1 MRKLGVLLIALL
13 GLLLFVGCG
22 DDADETDSS
31 AETSSAGRSSY
42 SGTPV
47 PALAP
52 GLREQ
57 VPGPEQDTGAE
68 VVDRKEVVTGQV
80 DITAGDPVAA
90 AATVVDRV
98 RELKGRVDSRT
109 EQPGTDDEDAHAEL
123 TVRIPADHTDAFI
136 DGLGSIGELTEITTN
151 RDDVTMRW
159 QDLDARIAAL
169 RASVDRLRALMAG
182 AANTADLIAAEEA
195 LSTRQG
201 ELDSLTGQK
210 RLLDD
215 QIALSTLTITIDT
228 DEEKTDDGPTDFW
241 DGVVAGWDSLVDWL
255 KDAVVFA
262 GKAVPWIGFLAAIG
276 VICWGIVR
284 LVRRPTRGRPATDAK
299 TSTGTG
305 AARVDNGPSDD
316 QAEQS

>member
-13 GLLLFVGCG
+13 GSVLFAGCG
-22 DDADETDSS
+22 DDGNDGEKG
-31 AETSSAGRSSY
+31 SSAGWSSY
-42 SGTPV
+42 AEA
-47 PALAP
+47 PAPAIAP

-57 VPGPEQDTGAE
+57 GPKPGPDTDLRAT
-68 VVDRKEVVTGQV
+68 DRKEVVTGQV

-98 RELKGRVDSRT
+98 EELKGRVDSRT
-109 EQPGTDDEDAHAEL
+109 EHPGTDDEDARAEL
-123 TVRIPADHTDAFI
+123 TVRIPADRTDAFI
-136 DGLGSIGELTEITTN
+136 DGLENIGELTEITTN

-182 AANTADLIAAEEA
+182 ATNTADLIAAEEA

-215 QIALSTLTITIDT
+215 QIALSTLTLTITT
-228 DEEKTDDGPTDFW
+228 DEAKADDGPTNFW

-262 GKAVPWIGFLAAIG
+262 GRAVPWLGFLTVIG
-276 VICWGIVR
+276 VIGWGIVR
-284 LVRRPTRGRPATDAK
+284 SVRRLARTRPAADAK
-299 TSTGTG
+299 TSPGTG
-305 AARVDNGPSDD
+305 ATHADNGSGDD
-316 QAEQS
+316 QAEQP

>member
-22 DDADETDSS
+22 DDTDDETGSNARISS
-31 AETSSAGRSSY
+31 PGHSSY
-42 SGTPV
+42 SAV
-47 PALAP
+47 PAPAIAP
-52 GLREQ
+52 GRREQ
-57 VPGPEQDTGAE
+57 SPSLEQDTSAQAAE
-68 VVDRKEVVTGQV
+68 RKEVVTGQV
-80 DITAGDPVAA
+80 DITAGDPLAA

-98 RELKGRVDSRT
+98 TELKGRVDSRT
-109 EQPGTDDEDAHAEL
+109 EQPGTDDEQPRAEL
-123 TVRIPADHTDAFI
+123 TVRIPADRTDAFI
-136 DGLGSIGELTEITTN
+136 DGLESIGELTEITTN

-169 RASVDRLRALMAG
+169 RASVDRLRALMSNAT
-182 AANTADLIAAEEA
+182 NTADLIAAEEA

-215 QIALSTLTITIDT
+215 QIALSTLTITIGSD
-228 DEEKTDDGPTDFW
+228 DDKDDDGPTNFW
-241 DGVVAGWDSLVDWL
+241 TGVVAGWDSLVDWL
-255 KDAVVFA
+255 QDAVVVA
-262 GKAVPWIGFLAAIG
+262 GKAVPWAGFLAVIG

-284 LVRRPTRGRPATDAK
+284 LVRRPNRTRPADTK
-299 TSTGTG
+299 TPAETG
-305 AARVDNGPSDD
+305 ATRADNGSSDD